1 MARVFCAIAGGISS
15 TPKARI
21 PNNFFIYGVLLR
33 NGALPYLT
41 HVFSV
46 ACILARLVR
55 ISSSKQHRWLEPG
68 SSRLGV
74 TRALR
79 RGLDAGGF
87 QAVFAGWSV
96 QTRKAAPHRSAQRAG
111 PGRVVV
117 ARLRP
122 QPRLRSASRWLRS
135 CSSSTSQQRLAR
147 EIDRHGPWP
156 ARFDPGVCGLFA
168 HQARTVSWKALVDS
182 KQLQ

>member
-33 NGALPYLT
+33 NDALPYLT

-55 ISSSKQHRWLEPG
+55 ISSSKQHRWLGPG
-68 SSRLGV
+68 SSRLGL

-79 RGLDAGGF
+79 RGLDVGGF

-96 QTRKAAPHRSAQRAG
+96 P
-111 PGRVVV
+111 
-117 ARLRP
+117 RP
-122 QPRLRSASRWLRS
+122 TALRSAR
-135 CSSSTSQQRLAR
+135 A
-147 EIDRHGPWP
+147 
-156 ARFDPGVCGLFA
+156 
-168 HQARTVSWKALVDS
+168 QAG
-182 KQLQ
+182 